1 MATKAPATKAS
12 ATNATATKATA
23 TKAPAILRRTSRQSY
38 SGVAVCVPITVPYV
52 RYSTRSA
59 HWFIGQA
66 VKALLDQSGLAKD
79 QIDGLTI
86 SSFSL
91 GPDTAVGVT
100 QHLGLSPRWLDH
112 IPTGGASGVMA
123 LRRAARA
130 VQAGD
135 ANIVAC
141 VSGDTN
147 HVDSFRQMLGSFSTF
162 ARDATYPYGSGGPN
176 AIFAFITA
184 NYMRRFGARREDFGR
199 IAVDQRTNALA
210 YGSRMFKKP
219 LTLDEYIG
227 ARPIAE
233 PIHLFDC
240 VMPCAGG
247 EAFLVMSE
255 QRAQDLGLAYA
266 TLRGAIERHNAFADD
281 PVMERGGWLLDRDD
295 LYAMADASA
304 KDIDFIQ
311 TYDDYPVIVMMQF
324 EDLGF
329 CAKGEAPSFVRARR
343 TTWDGDFPSNTSG
356 GQLSTG
362 QAGAA
367 GGFLGMTEAIR
378 QLTDTATG
386 RAVRDAKLGMVTGFG
401 MVTYDRCLCTGAVI
415 LGRAE

>member
-1 MATKAPATKAS
+1 MASVAKRKG
-12 ATNATATKATA
+12 
-23 TKAPAILRRTSRQSY
+23 Y
-38 SGVAVCVPITVPYV
+38 EGVAVAVPVTVPYV

-59 HWFIGQA
+59 HWFLGQA
-66 VKALLDQSGLAKD
+66 VQALVKASGIAKD
-79 QIDGLTI
+79 QIDGLTV

-112 IPTGGASGVMA
+112 LPNGGASGVMA

-135 ANIVAC
+135 ASVVAC
-141 VSGDTN
+141 IAADTN
-147 HVDSFRQMLGSFSTF
+147 QVDSFRLMLGNFSNF

-184 NYMRRFGARREDFGR
+184 NYMRRFGATREDFGR
-199 IAVDQRTNALA
+199 LCVDQRTNALA
-210 YGSRMFKKP
+210 GLPGSGSRVFKKP
-219 LTLDEYIG
+219 LTLDEYLN

-240 VMPCAGG
+240 VMPCAGA

-255 QRAQDLGLAYA
+255 ERARDQGLKYA
-266 TLRGAIERHNAFADD
+266 TLRGAIERHNAYADD
-281 PVMERGGWLLDRDD
+281 PIMVRGGWRVDLPE
-295 LYAMADASA
+295 LYAMAHAQPADMQ
-304 KDIDFIQ
+304 FVQ
-311 TYDDYPVIVMMQF
+311 TYDDYPVIVMMQL

-329 CAKGEAPSFVRARR
+329 CDKGEGPAFVRAHRF
-343 TTWDGDFPSNTSG
+343 TFDGDFPNNTSG
-356 GQLSTG
+356 GQLSSG

-378 QLTDTATG
+378 QLTDAAPG
-386 RAVRDAKLGMVTGFG
+386 RAVANAQLGLVGGFG
-401 MVTYDRCLCTGAVI
+401 MVTYDRCLCTGAAI
-415 LGRAE
+415 LGRPS

>member
-1 MATKAPATKAS
+1 MTS
-12 ATNATATKATA
+12 ARKG
-23 TKAPAILRRTSRQSY
+23 Y
-38 SGVAVCVPITVPYV
+38 EGVAVAVPVTVPYV
-52 RYSTRSA
+52 RYSTRGA
-59 HWFIGQA
+59 MWFLGQA
-66 VKALLDQSGLAKD
+66 VQALIKQSGIAKSE
-79 QIDGLTI
+79 IDGLTV

-91 GPDTAVGVT
+91 SPDTAVGVT

-112 IPTGGASGVMA
+112 LPNGGASGVMA

-135 ANIVAC
+135 ASVVAC
-141 VSGDTN
+141 IAADTN
-147 HVDSFRQMLGSFSTF
+147 HVDSFRLMLGSFSGF

-184 NYMRRFGARREDFGR
+184 NYMREFGATREDFGR
-199 IAVDQRTNALA
+199 ICVDQRTNALA
-210 YGSRMFKKP
+210 YGSRVFKKP
-219 LTLDEYIG
+219 LGIAEYLS

-240 VMPCAGG
+240 VMPCAGA

-255 QRAQDLGLAYA
+255 ERARDLGLRYA
-266 TLRGAIERHNAFADD
+266 TLRGAIERHNAFAED
-281 PVMERGGWLLDRDD
+281 PIMVRGGWQVDLPE
-295 LYAMADASA
+295 LYAMAGA
-304 KDIDFIQ
+304 KPETIDFVQ

-329 CAKGEAPSFVRARR
+329 CAKGEGPAFVRAHRL
-343 TTWDGDFPSNTSG
+343 TFDGDFPNNTSG
-356 GQLSTG
+356 GQLSSG

-367 GGFLGMTEAIR
+367 GGFIGMTEAIR
-378 QLTDTATG
+378 QLTDATPG
-386 RAVRDAKLGMVTGFG
+386 RAVQGAQLGLVSGFG

-415 LGRAE
+415 LGRES

>member
-1 MATKAPATKAS
+1 MASVAKRKG
-12 ATNATATKATA
+12 
-23 TKAPAILRRTSRQSY
+23 Y
-38 SGVAVCVPITVPYV
+38 EGVAVAVPVTVPYV

-59 HWFIGQA
+59 HWFLGQA
-66 VKALLDQSGLAKD
+66 VQALVKASGIAKD
-79 QIDGLTI
+79 QIDGLTV

-112 IPTGGASGVMA
+112 LPNGGASGVMA

-135 ANIVAC
+135 ASVVAC
-141 VSGDTN
+141 IAADTN
-147 HVDSFRQMLGSFSTF
+147 QVDSFRLMLGNFSNF

-184 NYMRRFGARREDFGR
+184 NYMRRFGATREDFGR
-199 IAVDQRTNALA
+199 LCVDQRTNALA
-210 YGSRMFKKP
+210 GLPGSGSRVFKKP
-219 LTLDEYIG
+219 LTLDEYLN

-240 VMPCAGG
+240 VMPCAGA

-255 QRAQDLGLAYA
+255 ERARDQGLKYA
-266 TLRGAIERHNAFADD
+266 TLRGAIERHNAYADD
-281 PVMERGGWLLDRDD
+281 PIMVRGGWRVDLPE
-295 LYAMADASA
+295 LYAMAHAQPA
-304 KDIDFIQ
+304 DIQFVQ
-311 TYDDYPVIVMMQF
+311 TYDDYPVIVMMQL

-329 CAKGEAPSFVRARR
+329 CDKGEGPAFVRAHRF
-343 TTWDGDFPSNTSG
+343 TFDGDFPNNTSG
-356 GQLSTG
+356 GQLSSG

-378 QLTDTATG
+378 QLTDAAPG
-386 RAVRDAKLGMVTGFG
+386 RAVANAQLGLVGGFG
-401 MVTYDRCLCTGAVI
+401 MVTYDRCLCTGAAI
-415 LGRAE
+415 LGRPS